1 MTHDENG
8 RPASVP
14 AESIDEPTL
23 AAIVR
28 DIADEWRMPPRRL
41 DEPTWRDRVAARG
54 SRRPAADGG
63 RGWLGRLAGAATIA
77 VVATVGLSLVA
88 VWLTLPRRDGG
99 LAGASPT
106 ASGGAAT
113 PRITDRPI
121 PSPLPK
127 LILNGELPT
136 VTDVLLRVGSDYAVA
151 DLAAGTLGPRIT
163 GTVVNSDLQRLPD
176 GSFACLCVSVDGWA
190 GNSYTHA
197 AVSFYRYV
205 APGAAAQ
212 QKKIAEFTGI
222 PGPGQASSGDQSMH
236 VDTVVSYTSDGRFGF
251 VGWSAREPP
260 VWHAGIVVVEM
271 ASGNVLQRVA
281 LPDISA
287 GDGESAV
294 GAAAPRVAVAP
305 SGGRALISRQWF
317 RIDRTTQAYHAG
329 TDQFLVD
336 WSGAMLAELAPLDGA
351 QGCGDGVN
359 DAGFTAV
366 ETVWLSCWN
375 DGGGLTTVR
384 RLGLDGAVLGDT
396 EVNSTGEGGASTV
409 APDGSAAW
417 FWAPMTRTITRVD
430 LRTGEDASSTAPEP
444 TASTGDDPLAAL
456 GRWLAPPVTAK
467 VFLQPGIVLS
477 PDGSRI
483 YALGIQRAADG
494 GPFGGSSGVFVF
506 DAASLASLGNWAPT
520 ADFMSLAV
528 SADGRFVY
536 AAGTPGVDRSG
547 DPSAFGASVTAY
559 DASDG
564 SVRLLAGQ
572 LGHDMATF
580 ATPILP

>member
-8 RPASVP
+8 RPASMP
-14 AESIDEPTL
+14 AEPIDESTV
-23 AAIVR
+23 AALVR
-28 DIADEWRMPPRRL
+28 DVADGWRMPPRRL
-41 DEPTWRDRVAARG
+41 DEPTWRDRVGAQG
-54 SRRPAADGG
+54 SRQPADRRRA
-63 RGWLGRLAGAATIA
+63 WPGRLAGAATMA

-88 VWLTLPRRDGG
+88 VWLTLPRGDGG

-106 ASGGAAT
+106 SSAGAAT

-127 LILNGELPT
+127 LILSGGLPT
-136 VTDVLLRVGSDYAVA
+136 VTGVLLRVRGDFAVA
-151 DLAAGTLGPRIT
+151 DLATGTLGPAIT
-163 GTVVNSDLQRLPD
+163 ATVGNSDLRRLPD
-176 GSFACLCVSVDGWA
+176 GTFVCLCVSADGWA
-190 GNSYTHA
+190 AGSYTHA
-197 AVSFYRYV
+197 VVSLIRYTAAGSV
-205 APGAAAQ
+205 ADRKA
-212 QKKIAEFTGI
+212 IAEFTGI
-222 PGPGQASSGDQSMH
+222 PDSRPTNPQDQSLH
-236 VDTVVSYTSDGRFGF
+236 VDTLVSYTSDGRFGF

-281 LPDISA
+281 LPDLST
-287 GDGESAV
+287 GEDASPV
-294 GAAAPRVAVAP
+294 SAAAPRLAVAP
-305 SGGRALISRQWF
+305 SGRRALISRPWF
-317 RIDRTTQAYHAG
+317 RIDGTTQAYHAG
-329 TDQFLVD
+329 TDQFLAD
-336 WSGAMLAELAPLDGA
+336 RPGALLAELAPFDGA
-351 QGCGDGVN
+351 QGCGDGVT

-384 RLGLDGAVLGDT
+384 RVGLDGTVLGDT
-396 EVNSTGEGGASTV
+396 EVNSTGEGGTSTV

-430 LRTGEDASSTAPEP
+430 LRTGEDASGTAPEP
-444 TASTGDDPLAAL
+444 TASTGDGPLAAL
-456 GRWLAPPVTAK
+456 GRWLAPPATAK
-467 VFLQPGIVLS
+467 AFLQPGIVLS
-477 PDGSRI
+477 PDGSRV
-483 YALGIQRAADG
+483 YALGIQRTADG
-494 GPFGGSSGVFVF
+494 GSFGGSSGVFVF
-506 DAASLASLGNWAPT
+506 DAASLAPLGNWAPT

-528 SADGRFVY
+528 SRDGRFVY

-547 DPSAFGASVTAY
+547 DPSAFGASVTVF

-572 LGHDMATF
+572 LGHEMVTF